1 MEIIPSVSFKS
12 NRPVVVA
19 SGDYQ
24 NYNENGEESDINGI
38 MSALSDF
45 DKIYYIDIDG
55 IESNR
60 LQTEIIRKI
69 STRKEIWADV
79 GARDVET
86 VTDSFI
92 AGANKTV
99 ISTKT
104 MYSLDIMEKA
114 SEISDELVFSIDY
127 KKGIISPSESIRKKD
142 IEEIVMNALDLNFD
156 HIVISDLSED
166 EFDIQLI
173 EYLPAGD
180 YNLYI
185 SGNTYELKEN
195 YYPEYLNGI
204 ILGLREAIDWA
215 IKN

>member
-24 NYNENGEESDINGI
+24 NYNGNGVESDINGI
-38 MSALSDF
+38 MSSLSDF
-45 DKIYYIDIDG
+45 DKIYYVDIDG
-55 IESNR
+55 
-60 LQTEIIRKI
+60 
-69 STRKEIWADV
+69 IWADV

-127 KKGIISPSESIRKKD
+127 KEGIISPCESIRKKD

-173 EYLPAGD
+173 EYLPAED
-180 YNLYI
+180 YKLYI
-185 SGNTYELKEN
+185 CGNTDDLKED
-195 YYPEYLNGI
+195 YCPEYLDGI
-204 ILGLREAIDWA
+204 ILGLREAIEWA
-215 IKN
+215 MKN